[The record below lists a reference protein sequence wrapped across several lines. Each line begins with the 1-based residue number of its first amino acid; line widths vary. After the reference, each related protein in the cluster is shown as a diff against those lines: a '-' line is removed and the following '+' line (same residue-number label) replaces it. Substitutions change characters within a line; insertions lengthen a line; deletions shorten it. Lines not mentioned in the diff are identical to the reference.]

1 MKKFMFKYVLQ
12 IAKVEQIVEAR
23 TLTDAIHIFL
33 YRKSSQQIN
42 DAVSFNVTV
51 IKWRSTFMQ
60 GFLIP
65 Y

>member
-51 IKWRSTFMQ
+51 IK
-60 GFLIP
+60 
-65 Y
+65 